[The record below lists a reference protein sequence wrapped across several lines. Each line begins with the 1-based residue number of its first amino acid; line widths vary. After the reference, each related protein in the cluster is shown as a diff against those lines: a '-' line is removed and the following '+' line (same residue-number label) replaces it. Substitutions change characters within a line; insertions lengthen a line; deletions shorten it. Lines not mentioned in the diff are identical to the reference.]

1 MAGVD
6 HFASTARGL
15 FLRAGGLPRNSR
27 DVPLLDAPVSPGE
40 AAAFEVIEAPAGC
53 RVGRL
58 EIIEPISGASES
70 WQTSEVDLR
79 EGMRLV
85 GVIGGRLATRSISG
99 RAPASPTP
107 PGSVLDLLNT
117 GGVVGLADRREAPL
131 VKLKVAGPIDLG
143 GGPALISG
151 LGTIPS
157 ASRED
162 DSVPGPPLVLITGS
176 DMDVGKTTCAA
187 SLSIS
192 LKAAGIRVTYA
203 KLTGTGRM
211 RDLMKVCYGR
221 PEGYFDDG
229 RRGWDF
235 VDAGL
240 ATTFEIAS
248 GQAREVARAL
258 LRHAASHGEIVLA
271 EIADAPNAEGSL
283 HVATDPWIKSWIQK
297 RGLVV
302 CACDS
307 TASTLTVQWLRAQFD
322 LGDEEILI
330 SGRLAGDPATRR
342 EVERMTG
349 LPVVSC
355 AAPSAQ
361 SPPGSGIAGGAMADW
376 VIRHIMSR
384 RKVAE

>member
-58 EIIEPISGASES
+58 EIIEPISGASQS
-70 WQTSEVDLR
+70 WHTREVDLR

-85 GVIGGRLATRSISG
+85 GAIGGRHATRSVSG
-99 RAPASPTP
+99 RAPDSPTP
-107 PGSVLDLLNT
+107 PGGVLDLLNT
-117 GGVVGLADRREAPL
+117 GGVVGLADRRGAPL

-162 DSVPGPPLVLITGS
+162 DSLPGPPLVLITGS

-248 GQAREVARAL
+248 GQARGVARAL

-322 LGDEEILI
+322 LGDDEILI

-355 AAPSAQ
+355 TAPSAL

-376 VIRHIMSR
+376 VIRHIMTR
-384 RKVAE
+384 RKVIE